1 MKILLISTYEL
12 GHQPL
17 HLASPAAA
25 LINEGHELRCVDLSV
40 TTLNHKDL
48 DWAQAIGISVPMHT
62 AMRLA
67 TNLVAELRSKNYN
80 LPTCFYGLYAYLAP
94 DLIVF
99 GPLDQAISGEYEPD
113 LIAWAN
119 LIENNQTSSNLNIIR
134 LKRNKFSTPARE
146 LLPSLDNYAKLQTDQ
161 GEKLVGYVE
170 ASHGCSQNC
179 THCPVPVIYGGRL
192 RIVGQDVVIQDI
204 ENLVKAGARHI
215 TFGDPDFLNG
225 IHHSLKIV
233 RQMHQKFPNLSFDC
247 TTKIELILKHK
258 DIWEEMADLGCIFV
272 ISAIE
277 SVNDQILKHLEKGHS
292 KSDAEEAI
300 KLLRS
305 VGIEIRPSFL
315 PFTPWTT
322 HQDLQDLCEF
332 ISAYDLAT
340 NIDPVQCSI
349 RLLLP
354 KDSLL
359 LKNPTLEG
367 KLGDY
372 DQELLTYTWTSEDP
386 SIDKLQ
392 KEIANLA
399 SESLDNKTN
408 RFQTMLAIRDKIF
421 SYTNNT
427 AQPSLKDYNRPRLSE
442 TWFC

>member
-1 MKILLISTYEL
+1 MRILLISTYEL

-25 LINEGHELRCVDLSV
+25 LINEGHELRCIDLSI
-40 TTLNHKDL
+40 TTLDPQ
-48 DWAQAIGISVPMHT
+48 DVTWAQAIGISVPMHT

-67 TNLVAELRSKNYN
+67 ANLIAELRFKNFN

-94 DLIVF
+94 DLISF
-99 GPLDQAISGEYEPD
+99 NPLDQAISGEYEPD

-119 LIENNQTSSNLNIIR
+119 SVETDNNSYDLNLIRI
-134 LKRNKFSTPARE
+134 KRNKFSTPARH
-146 LLPSLDNYAKLQTDQ
+146 LLPGLENYAKLQIAGQ
-161 GEKLVGYVE
+161 EKLVGYTE
-170 ASHGCSQNC
+170 ASHGCSQSC

-204 ENLVKAGARHI
+204 ENLVKAGASHI

-233 RQMHQKFPNLSFDC
+233 RQMHQKFPHLTFDC

-258 DIWEEMADLGCIFV
+258 DIWQEMANMGCIFIV
-272 ISAIE
+272 SAIE
-277 SVNDQILKHLEKGHS
+277 SVNDKILEHLEKGHS
-292 KSDAEEAI
+292 KADAEKAI
-300 KLLRS
+300 TLLRS

-322 HQDLQDLCEF
+322 LQDLAELCEF
-332 ISAYDLAT
+332 ISTYDLAP

-359 LKNPTLEG
+359 LKNPTLQG
-367 KLGDY
+367 RIGPY
-372 DQELLTYTWTSEDP
+372 DPELLTYSWSSQDP
-386 SIDKLQ
+386 AVDKLQ
-392 KEIANLA
+392 KNIAKLA
-399 SESLDNKTN
+399 STSAEEKSS
-408 RFQTMLAIRDKIF
+408 RFETILEIRDKIF
-421 SYTNNT
+421 LALDNPF
-427 AQPSLKDYNRPRLSE
+427 QPNLKDFNRPRLTE
-442 TWFC
+442 PWFC